1 LVGCLESFLPISENE
16 KSFMLA
22 CTLVLDSN
30 IGGVFLPNWQT
41 YGPHNL
47 AKKYNEAVAADG
59 RSNEA

>member
-1 LVGCLESFLPISENE
+1 
-16 KSFMLA
+16 MLA